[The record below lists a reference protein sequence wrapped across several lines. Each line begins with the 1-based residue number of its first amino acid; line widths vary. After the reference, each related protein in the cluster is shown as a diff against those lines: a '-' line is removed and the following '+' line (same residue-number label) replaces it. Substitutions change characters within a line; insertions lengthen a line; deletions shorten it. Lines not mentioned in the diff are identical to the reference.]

1 MLTINETTT
10 KVNLQC
16 LYLYT
21 TFNSKGNTGS
31 PTCKLNFIL
40 LHDTIVTWT
49 LVSGYISS

>member
-1 MLTINETTT
+1 MLTINKTTT

-16 LYLYT
+16 LY
-21 TFNSKGNTGS
+21 KGNAGS